1 MLSILRPYFEKLHL
15 EVPFQNPREPLLPP
29 SSLTLEKPHWDAKG
43 RLLIGFNARMSLI
56 KIQSYQSRDDD
67 GESFPEEGF
76 ERWRGGEGGLR
87 ARMTQ
92 GDTKDGE
99 RVGVTG

>member
-76 ERWRGGEGGLR
+76 ERWRGGRG
-87 ARMTQ
+87 A
-92 GDTKDGE
+92 
-99 RVGVTG
+99 